1 MNLFGGGITTMAR
14 PSYTLADNF
23 ELKGIWWLPE
33 KPDTQISGVLA
44 FDNEK
49 KISLEL
55 LGSFRELTS
64 LGGRDFFQPELILGI
79 SDVGHICTLFR
90 NIETNSQLN
99 FPGIQKSII
108 ETQYLFIG
116 KHFKSPDDIIFPSL
130 KVSFTN
136 LENWLTIRP
145 FSLEIPDNKENKD
158 WKLIHKWPSEFKSQL
173 AEIESYIES
182 THEFNTGGNLITDAI
197 WKSKAFLQITPNE
210 AKDFKWYWGMMYDL
224 CNLLTLLIGETT
236 FINQVK
242 ALGNDVK
249 IGPDKTTKENIELFF
264 TQKKVRIN
272 KEIHHFE
279 MILPFPRIFEQ
290 ITDVL
295 SLWFT
300 KATGLR
306 SVYDL
311 FFGTFYNP
319 GMYLQF
325 HFLSLMQALEI
336 FHRVTKGGKY
346 LSNDD
351 WKPFR
356 ATLANAIPAE
366 LDSGHKD
373 SLKSRIKY
381 GNEYSLR
388 KRIGEL
394 LESLDE
400 QTLLRLSPTNKY
412 FTGVLVDTRNYL
424 THYDDELKDVA
435 LKDADLYWANQ
446 RLRILISLLLL
457 KEIGIQEKLIL
468 DQMTENNKIRQI
480 LDK

>member
-1 MNLFGGGITTMAR
+1 MAKQ
-14 PSYTLADNF
+14 SYTLADNF
-23 ELKGIWWLPE
+23 ELRGIWWLPE
-33 KPDTQISGVLA
+33 NPDTQISGVLT

-64 LGGRDFFQPELILGI
+64 LGGRNFFQPEIILGV
-79 SDVGHICTLFR
+79 SDVGHICTLFK
-90 NIETNSQLN
+90 NIESNSQLN
-99 FPGIQKSII
+99 FPGIHKSII
-108 ETQYLFIG
+108 EAQYLFIG
-116 KHFKSPDDIIFPSL
+116 KHFQTPDDITFPSL

-136 LENWLTIRP
+136 LENWLAIRP
-145 FSLEIPDNKENKD
+145 FSLEIPNNQENKD
-158 WKLIHKWPSEFKSQL
+158 WKLAHKWPSEFKSQL
-173 AEIESYIES
+173 IEIESLIES

-197 WKSKAFLQITPNE
+197 WKSKAFLQITPNDV
-210 AKDFKWYWGMMYDL
+210 KDFKWYWGMMYDL

-242 ALGNDVK
+242 ALGDDVQ
-249 IGPDKTTKENIELFF
+249 IGTDKTTKENIELFF

-272 KEIHHFE
+272 KEVHPFE
-279 MILPFPRIFEQ
+279 MLLPFPCISEQ
-290 ITDVL
+290 ITEVL
-295 SLWFT
+295 FLWFT
-300 KATGLR
+300 KASRLR

-325 HFLSLMQALEI
+325 QFLSLMQALESY
-336 FHRVTKGGKY
+336 HRVTKDGKY
-346 LSNDD
+346 LSNTD

-356 ATLANAIPAE
+356 TILANAIPAE
-366 LDSGHKD
+366 LDNGHRE

-394 LESLDE
+394 LGSLDKE
-400 QTLLRLSPTNKY
+400 TLSRLSPSNKY
-412 FTGVLVDTRNYL
+412 FTSVLVDTRNYL
-424 THYDDELKDVA
+424 THYDNELKDVA
-435 LKDADLYWANQ
+435 LKNADLYWANQ
-446 RLRILISLLLL
+446 RLKILISLLLL

-468 DQMTENNKIRQI
+468 NQMTENNKIRQI
-480 LDK
+480 FDK